1 LHVRVACTTKL
12 KWPYSRAAALLKSR
26 QRQEFSADANT
37 WLPARCLAQRSPKL
51 PAHQSAIL
59 ARERRCVLPCRALLF
74 GPRLAGRLGLNASSE
89 RCLPAPRD
97 VGSRSKTSAHTIERI
112 PKQKRRKQSG
122 KKREKVS
129 AVAKS
134 QQHPTHVT
142 DSNCQLPVVSRW
154 LNSPVGSLLISLCAS
169 GERNRSRTLRSLLT
183 QFCQVIG
190 PLRFVIAEK
199 VATFRCPRP

>member
-1 LHVRVACTTKL
+1 MPSSTLAETPSAPIGHTSARTALCTSVPCAVV
-12 KWPYSRAAALLKSR
+12 WSPPR
-26 QRQEFSADANT
+26 
-37 WLPARCLAQRSPKL
+37 RSL
-51 PAHQSAIL
+51 
-59 ARERRCVLPCRALLF
+59 
-74 GPRLAGRLGLNASSE
+74 
-89 RCLPAPRD
+89 
-97 VGSRSKTSAHTIERI
+97 RSKCFLGTLLACSQRRRQQEQDKCTHHREN
-112 PKQKRRKQSG
+112 PKTEETETVG